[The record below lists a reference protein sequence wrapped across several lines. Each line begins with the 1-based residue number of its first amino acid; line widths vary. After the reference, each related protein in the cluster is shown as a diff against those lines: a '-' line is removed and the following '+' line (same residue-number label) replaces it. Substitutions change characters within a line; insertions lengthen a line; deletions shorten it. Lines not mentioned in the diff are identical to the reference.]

1 MICKNRVKPV
11 LLRDI
16 KTEALLV
23 FCRTT
28 LEDYFNQIDKLGYFF
43 QLGNK
48 EDNEFTTSE
57 LKKLLNNLQDTVIN
71 FSYLRSLIQNS
82 SKNYSS
88 IAIIK
93 REEPLIFYYDSLVK
107 EIERLLKNGSFWI
120 PELIVIC
127 LLSEWIIEEEKS
139 TYFYSYLKD
148 FNYFELLNC
157 YDNAKKNLDSDKK
170 DIIFNMYKIS
180 SKLIERLKKT
190 EYKINKSIKKIKRF
204 IERDKEI
211 KDIEQIYSSS
221 KKQFIYL
228 IDLMDIHWKK
238 DYIGIKNSFD
248 RFNYALSFDH
258 KLSSKLRI
266 VTKFAYN
273 YTKSDNLP
281 ATGYNNQSISYFM
294 IFQNPNVDLA
304 WYKPI
309 WKKDKYQID
318 QIHPFSSYID
328 NPYLIAYQMLNGVDK
343 ILPVDVY
350 IPGCPPRPE
359 ALLYGMMQLQRKV
372 KLEKFFGGVN
382 RKEEEPQK
390 E

>member
-180 SKLIERLKKT
+180 SKLIEKLKKA
-190 EYKINKSIKKIKRF
+190 EYKIN
-204 IERDKEI
+204 
-211 KDIEQIYSSS
+211 
-221 KKQFIYL
+221 
-228 IDLMDIHWKK
+228 
-238 DYIGIKNSFD
+238 
-248 RFNYALSFDH
+248 
-258 KLSSKLRI
+258 
-266 VTKFAYN
+266 T
-273 YTKSDNLP
+273 
-281 ATGYNNQSISYFM
+281 
-294 IFQNPNVDLA
+294 
-304 WYKPI
+304 
-309 WKKDKYQID
+309 
-318 QIHPFSSYID
+318 
-328 NPYLIAYQMLNGVDK
+328 
-343 ILPVDVY
+343 
-350 IPGCPPRPE
+350 
-359 ALLYGMMQLQRKV
+359 
-372 KLEKFFGGVN
+372 N
-382 RKEEEPQK
+382 RKK
-390 E
+390 TKRK

>member
-180 SKLIERLKKT
+180 SKLIERLKKQN
-190 EYKINKSIKKIKRF
+190 IRLIK
-204 IERDKEI
+204 
-211 KDIEQIYSSS
+211 
-221 KKQFIYL
+221 
-228 IDLMDIHWKK
+228 
-238 DYIGIKNSFD
+238 
-248 RFNYALSFDH
+248 
-258 KLSSKLRI
+258 
-266 VTKFAYN
+266 V
-273 YTKSDNLP
+273 
-281 ATGYNNQSISYFM
+281 
-294 IFQNPNVDLA
+294 
-304 WYKPI
+304 
-309 WKKDKYQID
+309 
-318 QIHPFSSYID
+318 
-328 NPYLIAYQMLNGVDK
+328 
-343 ILPVDVY
+343 
-350 IPGCPPRPE
+350 
-359 ALLYGMMQLQRKV
+359 
-372 KLEKFFGGVN
+372 
-382 RKEEEPQK
+382 
-390 E
+390 

>member
-170 DIIFNMYKIS
+170 DIIFTMYKIS
-180 SKLIERLKKT
+180 SKLRESLKKT
-190 EYKINKSIKKIKRF
+190 EYKINKSIKKIKR
-204 IERDKEI
+204 K
-211 KDIEQIYSSS
+211 
-221 KKQFIYL
+221 
-228 IDLMDIHWKK
+228 
-238 DYIGIKNSFD
+238 
-248 RFNYALSFDH
+248 
-258 KLSSKLRI
+258 
-266 VTKFAYN
+266 
-273 YTKSDNLP
+273 
-281 ATGYNNQSISYFM
+281 
-294 IFQNPNVDLA
+294 
-304 WYKPI
+304 
-309 WKKDKYQID
+309 
-318 QIHPFSSYID
+318 
-328 NPYLIAYQMLNGVDK
+328 
-343 ILPVDVY
+343 
-350 IPGCPPRPE
+350 
-359 ALLYGMMQLQRKV
+359 
-372 KLEKFFGGVN
+372 
-382 RKEEEPQK
+382 
-390 E
+390 